1 MFLLYKKEQSSSL
14 YLDEVADF
22 VAILKVDLF
31 CDFLVCS
38 LEKMHFILRR
48 QSRIS
53 DHRTGVFMF
62 VFILVGVFNEKEAVA
77 SQ

>member
-1 MFLLYKKEQSSSL
+1 M
-14 YLDEVADF
+14 YLDEIADF
-22 VAILKVDLF
+22 VAILKVHLF

-48 QSRIS
+48 QSRIG

-62 VFILVGVFNEKEAVA
+62 VFILMGVFDKKETVS